1 MEKLLTV
8 ILAGGEG
15 KRLLP
20 LTNTRSKSAVP
31 FGGKYRIIDF
41 TLSNCIN
48 SGIHRIFVL
57 TQYRSSS
64 LARHVQEGWGISS
77 SGLDQFIYCVP
88 AQQKIGM
95 SWYRGTADALRQN
108 LDLIVGR
115 DIDNIL
121 ILSGDHIYKMDY
133 RQMFRFHKKNKA
145 DLTIATVRVK
155 KESAAGALGVVQ
167 SNKQWRMV
175 GFEEKPA
182 DPKTIEDDPERSLV
196 SMGVYIFKTEVL
208 IEVLKLAKDD
218 FGNDVIPYMI
228 GKRNNVYVF
237 DYENENRITDYIV
250 EVKEGVRKK
259 TLVSKTR
266 DSSYWRDVGSIE
278 SYYTA
283 SMDLVGVDP
292 SFNLYGEKWAFRTYH
307 KNLPPTKFILGGNAR
322 ESLVSDGCIVSGG
335 HVWRSILSPGVII
348 EREARIDESIV
359 FDNTI
364 IEPGASV
371 NRAIIDKN
379 VVVGSGCQIGYDVEA
394 DRKRGLTVTESGIVV
409 VSKNAVIKSSDAL
422 Y

>member
-20 LTNTRSKSAVP
+20 LTQIRSKAAVP

-48 SGIHRIFVL
+48 SGIRRIYVL

-64 LARHVQEGWGISS
+64 LSRHVQEGWGISS
-77 SGLDQFIYCVP
+77 AGLDEFIYCVP

-108 LDLIVGR
+108 LDLIEGKE
-115 DIDNIL
+115 IDHIL

-133 RQMFRFHKKNKA
+133 RQMFRFHKRNKA
-145 DLTIATVRVK
+145 DLTIAAVRVK

-167 SNKQWRMV
+167 SDKLWRMT

-182 DPKTIEDDPERSLV
+182 DPKTIVGDPERSLV

-208 IEVLKLAKDD
+208 VDSLKLGQDD
-218 FGNDVIPYMI
+218 FGSGVIPYMI
-228 GKRNNVYVF
+228 NKKNSIYVY

-250 EVKEGVRKK
+250 EVRDGVRRKN
-259 TLVSKTR
+259 LVSGTR
-266 DSSYWRDVGSIE
+266 DSVYWRDVGTIE
-278 SYYTA
+278 SYYT
-283 SMDLVGVDP
+283 SSQDLIGIDP
-292 SFNLYGEKWAFRTYH
+292 AFNLYGEKWAFRTYH
-307 KNLPPTKFILGGNAR
+307 KNLPPTKFILGGHAR

-335 HVWRSILSPGVII
+335 NVWRSILSPGVIV
-348 EREARIDESIV
+348 ERESRVDESII
-359 FDNTI
+359 FDNVI
-364 IEPGASV
+364 IEPGAIVS
-371 NRAIIDKN
+371 RAIVDKHC
-379 VVVGSGCQIGYDVEA
+379 VLRSGCQVGYDSEA
-394 DRKRGLTVTESGIVV
+394 DRRRGFTITDSGIVV
-409 VSKNAVIKSSDAL
+409 VPKNTIVN
-422 Y
+422 